1 MLVDEC
7 QRLFLCLKDVL
18 NKARVALYSARVA
31 LYSARVASY
40 VARVAF
46 CEAKDT
52 SCEADDFLEKAMPSG
67 GNSF

>member
-18 NKARVALYSARVA
+18 NKARDALYSARVA
-31 LYSARVASY
+31 FYEAKVAS
-40 VARVAF
+40 
-46 CEAKDT
+46 CEAKAT
-52 SCEADDFLEKAMPSG
+52 SCEADDVLKKAMPSG

>member
-1 MLVDEC
+1 MSVSVC
-7 QRLFLCLKDVL
+7 FLCLKDVL
-18 NKARVALYSARVA
+18 NKARVA

>member
-7 QRLFLCLKDVL
+7 QRLFLCLKDAL
-18 NKARVALYSARVA
+18 YKARDALYDAKA
-31 LYSARVASY
+31 ASCE
-40 VARVAF
+40 ARVAF